1 MEKVCI
7 HLANGFEE
15 IEALA
20 VVDILR
26 RAEIATEI
34 VSITGQKEVTGAHDI
49 TVIADSLFEEVNY
62 EEVKMILLPG
72 GMPGSRNLDQHQGL
86 RNQIKNFHTNG
97 KPLGAICAAPLVL
110 GSAGVLKGK
119 AATCYPGF
127 EKELP
132 GAKVSGQPIIRD
144 GNIITGKGAGYAM
157 HFALEIVKIL
167 KDNATAEHIKNAMFI
182 D

>member
-1 MEKVCI
+1 MDKVCI

-26 RAEIATEI
+26 RAEINTEV
-34 VSITGQKEVTGAHDI
+34 VSVTGNKEVTGAHNI

-62 EEVKMILLPG
+62 DEVKMIVLPG

-86 RNQIKNFHTNG
+86 RDQIKSFHAAQ

-110 GSAGVLKGK
+110 GSTGVLKGK
-119 AATCYPGF
+119 EATCYPGF
-127 EKELP
+127 EEELS
-132 GAKVSGQPIIRD
+132 GAKVSDRPIVRD

-167 KDNATAEHIKNAMFI
+167 KDKTTAEKIRKGMFI
-182 D
+182 A